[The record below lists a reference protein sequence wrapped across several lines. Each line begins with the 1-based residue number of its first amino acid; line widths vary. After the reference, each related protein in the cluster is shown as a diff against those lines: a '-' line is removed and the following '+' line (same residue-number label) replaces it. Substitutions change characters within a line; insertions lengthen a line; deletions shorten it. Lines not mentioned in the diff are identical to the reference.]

1 MEFEMMRN
9 GSPLMI
15 VEDNE
20 TDVMCLKKAF
30 EKSGVGKA
38 IITASN
44 GEEALAYLK
53 GDQPKQDLRIPNLIL
68 LDLNMPIM
76 NGFEFLDAVKSD
88 ARLKAIPVVV
98 LTSSTSSMDMNDSYN
113 NSVAGYIEKP
123 MDPEAY
129 LDIVRV
135 LDQYWSLS
143 YLPTIN

>member
-9 GSPLMI
+9 GSPLLI

-30 EKSGVGKA
+30 EKSGIRKP

-44 GEEALAYLK
+44 GEEALSYLK
-53 GDQPKQDLRIPNLIL
+53 GDMPKQDQRIPNLIL
-68 LDLNMPIM
+68 LDLNMPVM
-76 NGFEFLDAVKSD
+76 NGLELLEAVKSD
-88 ARLKAIPVVV
+88 ARLKTIPVVV
-98 LTSSTSSMDMNDSYN
+98 LTSSTSTIDMNDSYN

>member
-1 MEFEMMRN
+1 MEFVMMRN
-9 GSPLMI
+9 GSPLLI

-30 EKSGVGKA
+30 EKCGIGKA

-53 GDQPKQDLRIPNLIL
+53 GDLPKQDLRIPNLIL

-76 NGFEFLDAVKSD
+76 NGFEFLEEVKSD

-98 LTSSTSSMDMNDSYN
+98 LTSSTSSMDMHDSYN

>member
-1 MEFEMMRN
+1 MMRN
-9 GSPLMI
+9 GSPLLI

-30 EKSGVGKA
+30 EKSGIRKT

-44 GEEALAYLK
+44 GEEALVYLK
-53 GDQPKQDLRIPNLIL
+53 GDLPKQDLRTPNLIL

-76 NGFEFLDAVKSD
+76 NGFEFLEVIKSD

-98 LTSSTSSMDMNDSYN
+98 LTSSTSNMDMNDSYN

-123 MDPEAY
+123 MDPAAY

>member
-1 MEFEMMRN
+1 MRN
-9 GSPLMI
+9 GSPLLI

-20 TDVMCLKKAF
+20 TDIMCLKKAF
-30 EKSGVGKA
+30 EKSGIGKT

-44 GEEALAYLK
+44 GEEALEYLK
-53 GDQPKQDLRIPNLIL
+53 GDLPKQDFRIPNLIL

-76 NGFEFLDAVKSD
+76 NGFEFLEEVKSD
-88 ARLKAIPVVV
+88 ARLKSIPVVV

-113 NSVAGYIEKP
+113 SSVAGYIEKP

>member
-1 MEFEMMRN
+1 MRN
-9 GSPLMI
+9 GNPLLI

-20 TDVMCLKKAF
+20 TDILCLKKAF
-30 EKSGVGKA
+30 EKSGIGKT

-53 GDQPKQDLRIPNLIL
+53 GDLPDQDLRIPNLIL

-76 NGFEFLDAVKSD
+76 NGFEFLEAVKSD
-88 ARLKAIPVVV
+88 ARLKSIPVVV
-98 LTSSTSSMDMNDSYN
+98 LTSSTSVMDMNDSYN

-135 LDQYWSLS
+135 LNQYWTLS

>member
-1 MEFEMMRN
+1 MMRN
-9 GSPLMI
+9 GSPLLI

-20 TDVMCLKKAF
+20 TDVLCLKKAF
-30 EKSGVGKA
+30 EKSGVGKP

-53 GDQPKQDLRIPNLIL
+53 GDLPNQDLRVPNLIL

-76 NGFEFLDAVKSD
+76 NGFEFLEKVKSD

-98 LTSSTSSMDMNDSYN
+98 LTSSTSSIDMNDSYN

-123 MDPEAY
+123 MDPADY
-129 LDIVRV
+129 LNIVRV

>member
-1 MEFEMMRN
+1 MMRN
-9 GSPLMI
+9 GSPLLI

-20 TDVMCLKKAF
+20 TDVLCLKKAF
-30 EKSGVGKA
+30 EKSGIGKP

-53 GDQPKQDLRIPNLIL
+53 GDLPDQDLRVPNLIL
-68 LDLNMPIM
+68 LDLYMPIM
-76 NGFEFLDAVKSD
+76 NGFEFLEVVKSD

-123 MDPEAY
+123 MDPADY
-129 LDIVRV
+129 LNIVSV

-143 YLPTIN
+143 YLPNIN

>member
-1 MEFEMMRN
+1 MRRS
-9 GSPLMI
+9 GSPLLI

-20 TDVMCLKKAF
+20 TDIMCLKKAF
-30 EKSGVGKA
+30 EKSGIGKA
-38 IITASN
+38 IVTASN

-53 GDQPKQDLRIPNLIL
+53 GDSPEQGTRIPNLIL

-76 NGFEFLDAVKSD
+76 NGFEFLAAVKSD

-98 LTSSTSSMDMNDSYN
+98 LTSSTSSMDMSASYA

-123 MDPEAY
+123 MDPEEY
-129 LDIVRV
+129 LNIVQV
-135 LDQYWSLS
+135 LDKYWSLS

>member
-1 MEFEMMRN
+1 MRN
-9 GSPLMI
+9 GSPLLI

-20 TDVMCLKKAF
+20 VDALCLKRAF
-30 EKSGVGKA
+30 EKNGIGKT

-44 GEEALAYLK
+44 GEEALAYLNSESPE
-53 GDQPKQDLRIPNLIL
+53 QSARVPNLIL

-76 NGFEFLDAVKSD
+76 NGFEFLNVVKSD
-88 ARLKAIPVVV
+88 GRLKSIPVVI
-98 LTSSTSSMDMNDSYN
+98 LTSSTSSVDMNDSYN
-113 NSVAGYIEKP
+113 SNVAGYIEKP
-123 MDPEAY
+123 MDPEEY

>member
-1 MEFEMMRN
+1 MGFVMMRN
-9 GSPLMI
+9 GNPLLI
-15 VEDNE
+15 IEDNE
-20 TDVMCLKKAF
+20 TDIMCLKKAF
-30 EKSGVGKA
+30 EKSGIGKT

-53 GDQPKQDLRIPNLIL
+53 GDMPEQDLRIPNLIL

-76 NGFEFLDAVKSD
+76 NGFEFLEAVKSD

>member
-1 MEFEMMRN
+1 MMRN
-9 GSPLMI
+9 GSPLLI

-20 TDVMCLKKAF
+20 TDVLCLKKAF
-30 EKSGVGKA
+30 EKSGIGKP

-53 GDQPKQDLRIPNLIL
+53 GDLPDQDLRVPNLIL

-76 NGFEFLDAVKSD
+76 NGFEFLEVVKSD

-123 MDPEAY
+123 MDPADY
-129 LDIVRV
+129 LNIVSV

-143 YLPTIN
+143 YLPNIN

>member
-1 MEFEMMRN
+1 MRN
-9 GSPLMI
+9 GSPLLI

-30 EKSGVGKA
+30 EKKGIGKA

-53 GDQPKQDLRIPNLIL
+53 GELPEKGTRIPNLIL
-68 LDLNMPIM
+68 LDLNMPVM
-76 NGFEFLDAVKSD
+76 NGFEFLDVVKSD

-98 LTSSTSSMDMNDSYN
+98 LTSSTSSLDMSDSYN
-113 NSVAGYIEKP
+113 SNVAGYIEKP
-123 MDPEAY
+123 MDPEEY
-129 LDIVRV
+129 LDIVHV

>member
-1 MEFEMMRN
+1 MMRN
-9 GSPLMI
+9 GSPILI

-20 TDVMCLKKAF
+20 TDVMCLKMAF
-30 EKSGVGKA
+30 EKNGINKS

-53 GDQPKQDLRIPNLIL
+53 GDLPDQDRRIPNLIL

-76 NGFEFLDAVKSD
+76 NGFEFLAAVKSD
-88 ARLKAIPVVV
+88 SQLKVIPVVV
-98 LTSSTSSMDMNDSYN
+98 LTSSTSSMDMNDSYS

-123 MDPEAY
+123 MDPEDY
-129 LDIVRV
+129 LNIVRV
-135 LDQYWSLS
+135 LDQYWTLS

>member
-1 MEFEMMRN
+1 MEFVIMRN
-9 GSPLMI
+9 GSPLLI

-20 TDVMCLKKAF
+20 TDVLCLKKAF
-30 EKSGVGKA
+30 EKSGIGKA
-38 IITASN
+38 IVTASN

-53 GDQPKQDLRIPNLIL
+53 GNLPEQDQRIPNLIL

-76 NGFEFLDAVKSD
+76 NGFEFLEEVKSD
-88 ARLKAIPVVV
+88 AKLKAIPVVV

-113 NSVAGYIEKP
+113 SNVAGYIEKP

-129 LDIVRV
+129 LNIVRV

>member
-1 MEFEMMRN
+1 MMRN
-9 GSPLMI
+9 GSPLLI

-20 TDVMCLKKAF
+20 TDVLCLKKAF
-30 EKSGVGKA
+30 EKHGVGKA

-53 GDQPKQDLRIPNLIL
+53 DESSEKRGRIPNLIL

-76 NGFEFLDAVKSD
+76 NGFEFLEAVKTDS
-88 ARLKAIPVVV
+88 RFKAIPVVI
-98 LTSSTSSMDMNDSYN
+98 LTSSTSKMDMNDSYSN
-113 NSVAGYIEKP
+113 NVAGYIEKP
-123 MDPEAY
+123 MDPDEY
-129 LDIVRV
+129 FEVVRV

>member
-1 MEFEMMRN
+1 MMRN
-9 GSPLMI
+9 GNPLLI
-15 VEDNE
+15 IEDNE
-20 TDVMCLKKAF
+20 TDIMCLKKAF
-30 EKSGVGKA
+30 EKSGIGKT

-53 GDQPKQDLRIPNLIL
+53 GDMPEQDLRIPNLIL

-76 NGFEFLDAVKSD
+76 NGFEFLEAVKSD